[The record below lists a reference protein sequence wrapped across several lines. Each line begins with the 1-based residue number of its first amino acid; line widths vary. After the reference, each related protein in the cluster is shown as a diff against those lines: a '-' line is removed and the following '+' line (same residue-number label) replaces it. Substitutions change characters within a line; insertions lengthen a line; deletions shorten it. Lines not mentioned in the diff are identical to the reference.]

1 MSWPR
6 STVTPFGS
14 LETGSRPAQNGPGA
28 GLIAMATR
36 RLPLG
41 ATAWAAG
48 SGVALVFVIVHAL
61 AAMPSIAARRVVFAF
76 MIAYRYYITRHSEM

>member
-48 SGVALVFVIVHAL
+48 TGVALVVVIVHAL
-61 AAMPSIAARRVVFAF
+61 AAMHSIAARRVVIAF
-76 MIAYRYYITRHSEM
+76 MIAHQYHTRSPKG